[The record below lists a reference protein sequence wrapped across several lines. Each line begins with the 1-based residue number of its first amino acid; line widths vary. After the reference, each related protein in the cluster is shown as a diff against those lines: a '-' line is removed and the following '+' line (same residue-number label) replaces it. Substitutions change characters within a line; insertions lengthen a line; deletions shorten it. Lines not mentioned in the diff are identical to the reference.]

1 VIELQSGRGRPDYQ
15 EQSISPVA
23 SRMNSRAGLRGTQPV
38 SIADLGPGPT
48 RTLVA
53 SFSSPE
59 LRHILKRWQIR
70 HPSGVPMGQVERG
83 DLIELAAQ
91 FEVSRALCR
100 LAACPIPPTCRPAD
114 RATTRLPGAPI
125 RYREGDKSPTAANE
139 GHCAGAHPP
148 RPCARVSLLRGR
160 LNCRDAESLHGALP
174 CSLLPLSDAGR
185 STLSNAGRST
195 GLFVF

>member
-1 VIELQSGRGRPDYQ
+1 MQAGLYGVIELQSGRGWPDYQ

-91 FEVSRALCR
+91 FEVSRALCCR
-100 LAACPIPPTCRPAD
+100 AAGPAFT
-114 RATTRLPGAPI
+114 RAVMR
-125 RYREGDKSPTAANE
+125 
-139 GHCAGAHPP
+139 AG
-148 RPCARVSLLRGR
+148 
-160 LNCRDAESLHGALP
+160 
-174 CSLLPLSDAGR
+174 
-185 STLSNAGRST
+185 
-195 GLFVF
+195 

>member
-1 VIELQSGRGRPDYQ
+1 MQAGLYGVIELQSGRGWPDYQ

-70 HPSGVPMGQVERG
+70 HPSGVPLGQVERG

-91 FEVSRALCR
+91 SEVSRALC
-100 LAACPIPPTCRPAD
+100 AAPP
-114 RATTRLPGAPI
+114 
-125 RYREGDKSPTAANE
+125 
-139 GHCAGAHPP
+139 
-148 RPCARVSLLRGR
+148 ARVPRCLR
-160 LNCRDAESLHGALP
+160 
-174 CSLLPLSDAGR
+174 
-185 STLSNAGRST
+185 
-195 GLFVF
+195 